1 MFRFSGQY
9 WSAAVFVIAVLVLKV
24 AEFSGVNNSVMEQT
38 MANQINLD
46 SISTGFLRFSCNCSR
61 LFYSPD
67 AG

>member
-9 WSAAVFVIAVLVLKV
+9 WFAAVFVIAVLVLKV

-38 MANQINLD
+38 MANQINFD
-46 SISTGFLRFSCNCSR
+46 SISTGFLHFGCNCSR